1 MHFISKHGKSYGTK
15 VEFKLRLAEFKKT
28 LKKIASHDEAT
39 AGHAVGLNHLSDY
52 TDEEYKH
59 LLGLKIPEG
68 F

>member
-1 MHFISKHGKSYGTK
+1 
-15 VEFKLRLAEFKKT
+15 VEFKLRLAEFKKA